1 MSPTTPHSANL
12 NAKTVTTVTTA
23 VLALHALVGVGLM
36 LMPTVA
42 LKPVTVTPPLEIEFV
57 KPPEP
62 AIPTTNIPPTPVEP
76 PTPTEPLPPAKT
88 VVEKPTPVKTVLPT
102 DSKSPVKVEQPIA
115 TELQPPTVEP
125 VPTEPKNLEPIKTEP
140 TQPKDI
146 PPEPTISKTVMADQ
160 PTVKNTPVAPTEPVE
175 PFAHMVQPDDT
186 AERQKA
192 EQAQREQTAREKAER
207 EATEKAERAKAEQAK
222 AEREKAQQA
231 EREKTAREQAEKA
244 EREKAEKAKAEQANR
259 KPVNFGAGDAK
270 WKSRPNIK
278 LTGNLAKI
286 AQQQQLT
293 HLTVQLSVAVNGS
306 ITNVTIVASSGDS
319 QIDSFFQQR
328 LRSAKLQPFTQ
339 NGVPV
344 AGTVTLPIQIQ

>member
-1 MSPTTPHSANL
+1 MSPTTPHFANP
-12 NAKTVTTVTTA
+12 NAKTVTAVTTA

-146 PPEPTISKTVMADQ
+146 PPEPTVSKTVADQ

-231 EREKTAREQAEKA
+231 EIERQAREQAEREKTAREQAE
-244 EREKAEKAKAEQANR
+244 KAEQANR

-293 HLTVQLSVAVNGS
+293 RLTVQLSVAVNGS
-306 ITNVTIVASSGDS
+306 ITNVTIVESSGDS
-319 QIDSFFQQR
+319 QIDGFFQQR